1 MSPVVAGTRRGAA
14 LPIAAA
20 AVLVLV
26 VVEVLDAS
34 GRPGPGRGWLSVI
47 LALVATVAVLAALRG
62 VTRDR
67 QASRSL
73 ETELRA
79 SEQQAAGITAIAV
92 DSIIT
97 VDEEQRIIVFN
108 QGAETTFGWKADDV
122 IGQPLSIL
130 LPGRFHDVH
139 ERHVKRF
146 GAATEVARLMGHRQ
160 EIVGLRRNGTEFP
173 AEASISHLD
182 LPGRRLYTV
191 LLRDITERHRQQ
203 QDEHFLANAGATL
216 SASLDYESSLISAA
230 HLAIPHLADCCVLDV
245 LGEDGTTRR
254 IASVH
259 EDPDRTKALRAL
271 EHERE
276 TPTNWPFPVAKAFED
291 RSSVTVDAAP
301 GAPPPSASA
310 SIVAATGRIGITSM
324 TSLPLVARGRLVGA
338 LTLLSTDVVRPTDGE
353 RLKIT
358 ETMSKLVALAIDN
371 AGLYRTAQRATVA
384 RDEILGVVSHD
395 LRNPLAAISLCARA
409 LNAEATED
417 NRRELVDTMIESASM
432 MNRLIQDLLDVA
444 TIDSGHLRVDPSP
457 QHVEPLVE
465 SVLEMTRSAALERH
479 VTVRV
484 LLPRSLPAVQ
494 VDPTRFVQVLVN
506 LTSNA
511 VKFTEAGGDVTI
523 SAERTDNALRIAV
536 KDTGVG
542 IPPNH
547 LPRIFDRHWHSRRT
561 ARTAGTGLGLAIARG
576 IVEAHGGRIWVDSTE
591 GAGSTFSFT
600 VPIAEI
606 PHRTSQA

>member
-20 AVLVLV
+20 AVLFLV

-34 GRPGPGRGWLSVI
+34 GRPGPGGRWLSLI
-47 LALVATVAVLAALRG
+47 LGLVAIAAVLAALRG
-62 VTRDR
+62 VARDR

-73 ETELRA
+73 LTELRA

-97 VDEEQRIIVFN
+97 IDEQQRIVVFN
-108 QGAETTFGWKADDV
+108 HGAETTFGWNAGDV
-122 IGQPLSIL
+122 LGQPLSIL

-139 ERHVKRF
+139 ERHIKRF
-146 GAATEVARLMGHRQ
+146 GSGADVARLMGHRQ
-160 EIVGLRRNGTEFP
+160 EIVGLRRNGAEFP

-203 QDEHFLANAGATL
+203 KDEHFLANAGATL
-216 SASLDYESSLISAA
+216 SASLDYESTLISAA
-230 HLAIPHLADCCVLDV
+230 HLAIPHLSDCCVLD
-245 LGEDGTTRR
+245 LLSEDGTTRR

-276 TPTNWPFPVAKAFED
+276 APTDWPLPVAKALED
-291 RSSVTVDAAP
+291 RSSVTVDAGP
-301 GAPPPSASA
+301 GAPPNSASA
-310 SIVAATGRIGITSM
+310 TFVAAVRNIGITSM

-338 LTLLSTDVVRPTDGE
+338 LTLLATDVARTTDGE
-353 RLKIT
+353 RLKVA

-395 LRNPLAAISLCARA
+395 LRNPLAAISLCATA
-409 LNAEATED
+409 LNAEGNED
-417 NRRELVDTMIESASM
+417 NRRELAATMIESAVM

-457 QHVEPLVE
+457 QHVEPLIE
-465 SVLEMTRSAALERH
+465 SVLEMTHSAALERQ
-479 VTVRV
+479 VNVRV
-484 LLPRSLPAVQ
+484 VLPRSLPAVQ
-494 VDPTRFVQVLVN
+494 VDPMRFVQVLGN

-523 SAERTDNALRIAV
+523 SAERADNTLRISV

-561 ARTAGTGLGLAIARG
+561 SRTAGTGLGLAIARG
-576 IVEAHGGRIWVDSTE
+576 IVEAHGGKIAVDSTE
-591 GAGSTFSFT
+591 GVGSTFSFT
-600 VPIAEI
+600 VPIAAI
-606 PHRTSQA
+606 PDRNLET

>member
-1 MSPVVAGTRRGAA
+1 MAPSTGPLVRAAQGVEWVA
-14 LPIAAA
+14 
-20 AVLVLV
+20 
-26 VVEVLDAS
+26 
-34 GRPGPGRGWLSVI
+34 VI
-47 LALVATVAVLAALRG
+47 LAAIAAVAILVALRG
-62 VTRDR
+62 VARDR
-67 QASRSL
+67 RASRSL
-73 ETELRA
+73 LTELRA

-97 VDEEQRIIVFN
+97 VDEQQRIVVFN
-108 QGAETTFGWKADDV
+108 HGAETTFGWKATDV
-122 IGQPLSIL
+122 IGKPLSIL
-130 LPGRFHDVH
+130 LPDRYHDVH
-139 ERHVKRF
+139 ERHIKRF
-146 GAATEVARLMGHRQ
+146 GTGSDVARRMGQRQ
-160 EIVGLRRNGTEFP
+160 EIVGLRHNGAEFP
-173 AEASISHLD
+173 AEASISRLD

-216 SASLDYESSLISAA
+216 SASLDYESTLISAA
-230 HLAIPHLADCCVLDV
+230 HLAIPHLADCCILDL

-259 EDPDRTKALRAL
+259 DDPDRTKALRAL

-276 TPTNWPFPVAKAFED
+276 APTDWPLPVSKALED
-291 RSSVTVDAAP
+291 RTIVTVDAGPAS
-301 GAPPPSASA
+301 PPTNASA
-310 SIVAATGRIGITSM
+310 SVVAATARIGITSM
-324 TSLPLVARGRLVGA
+324 TSLPLVARGRLIGA
-338 LTLLSTDVVRPTDGE
+338 LTLISTDVARLADDE
-353 RLKIT
+353 RLKVA
-358 ETMSKLVALAIDN
+358 ESVSKLVALAIDN
-371 AGLYRTAQRATVA
+371 AGLYRIAQRATVA

-395 LRNPLAAISLCARA
+395 LRNPLAAISLCAKA
-409 LNAEATED
+409 MNTEATEA
-417 NRRELVDTMIESASM
+417 NTRELADTMIESADM

-479 VTVRV
+479 VNIRAA
-484 LLPRSLPAVQ
+484 LPLSLPAVQ
-494 VDPTRFVQVLVN
+494 VDPTRFVQVLAN

-523 SAERTDNALRIAV
+523 SAERIDNALQIAV

-547 LPRIFDRHWHSRRT
+547 LHRIFDRHWHSRRT
-561 ARTAGTGLGLAIARG
+561 SRTAGTGLGLAIARG
-576 IVEAHGGRIWVDSTE
+576 IVEAHGGRIRVDSTE
-591 GAGSTFSFT
+591 GVGSTFSFT

-606 PHRTSQA
+606 PYRNSET